1 MRSADG
7 LRYDRR
13 TIALHWATAALVLF
27 LWIWAHA
34 IDRFPKGPL
43 LVDARSIHIV
53 VGAALLMVVG
63 WRISWRWMGGM
74 VIARRQN
81 PAEQIAALVQ
91 RLLYILLLVTLALG
105 LINTSVRGDIL
116 FGLVSIPPLGSYGA
130 DARHAL
136 SESITGWHAVAANAV
151 LLVAGG
157 HAAMALI
164 HEFAWRDGRL
174 QRMLP
179 GGET

>member
-13 TIALHWATAALVLF
+13 TIALHWATVALVLF

-34 IDRFPKGPL
+34 IDLFPKGPL
-43 LVDARSIHIV
+43 RVDARSIHIV
-53 VGAALLMVVG
+53 VGVALLMMVG
-63 WRISWRWMGGM
+63 WRISWRSTGGI

-81 PAEQIAALVQ
+81 TAGQIAVLVH

-105 LINTSVRGDIL
+105 LINTWVRGDSL
-116 FGLVSIPPLGSYGA
+116 FGLVRISPLGSYGA

-136 SESITGWHAVAANAV
+136 SETITSWHALAANAV

-157 HAAMALI
+157 HAAMALL
-164 HEFAWRDGRL
+164 HEFAWRDGLL

-179 GGET
+179 GGKI